1 MAFVVRERGAM
12 YASLAL
18 NFALMA
24 LLALVC
30 WRSGQASDLQLG
42 LSRPVQFQASFAS
55 NTMAPR
61 AVRTSV
67 VPVMPVSP
75 IMDRDLSCDAVPKKR
90 HSKQKKRHRKMLWKK
105 AAFKQAD
112 KALSIAR
119 KIRNQDADDE

>member
-1 MAFVVRERGAM
+1 MAFVVREKGAM

-24 LLALVC
+24 LLAIVC
-30 WRSGQASDLQLG
+30 WRSGQTSNLELG
-42 LSRPVQFQASFAS
+42 LSRAAQFQPSF
-55 NTMAPR
+55 R
-61 AVRTSV
+61 AVAARPTVRTNI
-67 VPVMPVSP
+67 VPVMPVAP
-75 IMDRDLSCDAVPKKR
+75 LMDRDISCDAVPKKR

-112 KALSIAR
+112 KALAIAR